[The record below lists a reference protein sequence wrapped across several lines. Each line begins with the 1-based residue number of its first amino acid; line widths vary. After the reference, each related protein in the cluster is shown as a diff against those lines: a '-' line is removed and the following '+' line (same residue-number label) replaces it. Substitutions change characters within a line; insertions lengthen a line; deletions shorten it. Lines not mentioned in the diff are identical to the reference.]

1 MDLLSTLRQF
11 PNLADVP
18 DNQLQWFVD
27 RAEQKHFS
35 EQTTTTEAGA
45 AINYLTVLLDGR
57 IRIDGGAADDLV
69 VYDTPGSI
77 LGILPYSRLKE
88 TTFALI
94 ADPDT
99 TVLQLHRDHLREM
112 TQQCY
117 ELTAVMVQQMT
128 DRVRDFTR
136 QIQQGEKM
144 ASLGR
149 LSAGLAHELN
159 NPVSAVVR
167 SADALKSHM
176 KATPERFKAVMSIQ
190 LPEDKVDLVNVVM
203 FNRLKQEAPPLS
215 MLERNSRQDDLTD
228 WLDDHA
234 IDNPDDLTDSLVE
247 FGFTIDD
254 MDEIG
259 DRVSKKNLSAVLGWI
274 VNNLVTEKLVREI
287 AEASER
293 ISTLVGSIKSY
304 THMDRG
310 EGSEAVKLETGIR
323 NTLTLLNHK
332 LKSKHISASVSI
344 PPDLPTLKAWP
355 GELNQVWTNLIDNAV
370 DAMPD
375 GGKIE
380 ITTELDQRP
389 DGSAFI
395 YTRVIDNGEGIPDNI
410 QSKIFEPFFTTKEM
424 GAGTGL
430 GLDIVQGIIKHHRGS
445 IKVESKPGRTE
456 FIVCLPIQG
465 VNE

>member
-1 MDLLSTLRQF
+1 MDLVSTLHQF
-11 PNLADVP
+11 PNFVDVP
-18 DNQLQWFVD
+18 EAQLQWFVE
-27 RAEQKHFS
+27 RAEERHFS
-35 EQTTTTEAGA
+35 QSTTTTPAGVS
-45 AINYLTVLLDGR
+45 IDYLTVLLSGR
-57 IRIDGGAADDLV
+57 IRIDGGASDDIV
-69 VYDTPGSI
+69 VYDVPGCI
-77 LGILPYSRLKE
+77 LGILPYSRMKAA
-88 TTFALI
+88 TFPVI
-94 ADPDT
+94 ADANT
-99 TVLQLHRDHLREM
+99 SVLQLHRDHLRSM
-112 TQQCY
+112 TEHCY
-117 ELTAVMVQQMT
+117 ELTEVMVRQMT

-167 SADALKSHM
+167 SADALKGHM

-190 LPEDKVDLVNVVM
+190 LPEEEVDLVNELM
-203 FNRLKQEAPPLS
+203 FRRLNAGKPSLS
-215 MLERNSRQDDLTD
+215 MLERNSLEDDLTD
-228 WLDDHA
+228 WLDDNSLE
-234 IDNPDDLTDSLVE
+234 NPEELTESLVE

-254 MDEIG
+254 LDEIG
-259 DRVSKKNLSAVLGWI
+259 DRVSAENLPAILGWI

-287 AEASER
+287 AEASKR

-310 EGSEAVKLETGIR
+310 EGREKIELKNDIM
-323 NTLTLLNHK
+323 NTLTLLDHK
-332 LKSKHISASVSI
+332 LKVKHIATSVSI
-344 PPDLPTLKAWP
+344 PADLPPFTGWP

-380 ITTELDQRP
+380 IKTELDQRS
-389 DGSAFI
+389 DGSSFV
-395 YTRVIDNGEGIPDNI
+395 YTHVIDNGEGISPEI
-410 QSKIFEPFFTTKEM
+410 KSKIFDPFFTTKAM

-445 IKVESKPGRTE
+445 IKVESEPGRTE
-456 FIVCLPIQG
+456 FIVCLPI
-465 VNE
+465 E

>member
-1 MDLLSTLRQF
+1 MDVVSTLRQF
-11 PNLADVP
+11 PNFDGVP
-18 DNQLQWFVD
+18 TEQLLWFSEH
-27 RAEQKHFS
+27 AQKNHFP
-35 EQTTTTEAGA
+35 EQTTVSSAGA
-45 AINYLTVLLDGR
+45 PIDYLTVLLEGR
-57 IRIDGGAADDLV
+57 IRIDAGHTDDIV
-69 VYDTPGSI
+69 VYDEPGSI
-77 LGILPYSRLKE
+77 LGVLPYSRLKE
-88 TTFALI
+88 ANFPVI
-94 ADPDT
+94 ADANT
-99 TVLQLHRDHLREM
+99 TVLQLHRDHLRNM
-112 TQQCY
+112 TEHCY
-117 ELTAVMVQQMT
+117 ELTEIMVRQMT

-167 SADALKSHM
+167 SSNALKNHM
-176 KATPERFKAVMSIQ
+176 KATPERFKAVMAIQ
-190 LPEDKVDLVNVVM
+190 LAQDEVDIVNEVM
-203 FNRLKQEAPPLS
+203 FRRLNQPSPTLS

-234 IDNPDDLTDSLVE
+234 IENPDDLTDSFVE
-247 FGFTIDD
+247 FGFTVDD

-259 DRVSKKNLSAVLGWI
+259 DRVSDENLVAVLGWI

-287 AEASER
+287 AEASKR

-310 EGSEAVKLETGIR
+310 EGKESIELKHDIM
-323 NTLTLLNHK
+323 NTLTLLDHK
-332 LKSKHISASVSI
+332 LKAKRISASVHI
-344 PPDLPTLKAWP
+344 PPDLPILKGWP

-380 ITTELDQRP
+380 INAELDQRP
-389 DGSAFI
+389 DGSAFV
-395 YTRVIDNGEGIPDNI
+395 YTRVIDNGEGIPEKI
-410 QSKIFEPFFTTKEM
+410 RSKIFEPFFTTKAM

-430 GLDIVQGIIKHHRGS
+430 GLDIVQGIMKHHRGS
-445 IKVESKPGRTE
+445 IKVESEPGRTE
-456 FIVCLPIQG
+456 FIVCLP
-465 VNE
+465 VD